1 MRPSDLQASHRFVEA
16 NGIRFHCV
24 EKGRGP
30 LVLLL
35 HGFPE
40 MWWSWRYQI
49 DPIAEAGFR
58 AVAPDLRGYN
68 ESDKAGPYDIDTL
81 ASDVH
86 ALIAAL
92 GESRAAVVGHDWG
105 GAVAWHFAATR
116 PESCERLAIL
126 NCPHPVQFRR
136 ALSSRG
142 TQLKRSSY
150 ILFFQLPWL
159 PEYLLTRR
167 DAELIVRIFLAHAK
181 DRSHFG
187 PDEIRPFRD
196 SVQKHGAAKAM
207 LGYYRALVKTAL
219 RDRARFARYPIIQA
233 PALLIWAKDDRAL
246 SYEDLVPGTERWAPR
261 LELRT
266 LERCGHFVQ
275 SEQPEPVNH
284 WLSSFLRS

>member
-1 MRPSDLQASHRFVEA
+1 MRPSDLEVSHRFVEA
-16 NGIRFHCV
+16 NGIRFHYV

-49 DPIAEAGFR
+49 GPIAEAGFR
-58 AVAPDLRGYN
+58 VVAPDLRGYN

-81 ASDVH
+81 VSDVH

-92 GESRAAVVGHDWG
+92 GETRAAIVGHDWG
-105 GAVAWHFAATR
+105 GIVAWHFAATR
-116 PESCERLAIL
+116 PEACERIAIL
-126 NCPHPVQFRR
+126 NCPHPIQFRR
-136 ALSSRG
+136 ALSSG
-142 TQLKRSSY
+142 GNQLKRSRY

-167 DAELIVRIFLAHAK
+167 DAELVLRMFLAHAK

-187 PDEIRPFRD
+187 PDETRPFRD
-196 SVQKHGAAKAM
+196 SVQKPGAAKAM
-207 LGYYRALVKTAL
+207 LGYYRALLKTAI

-233 PALLIWAKDDRAL
+233 PTLLIWAKDDRAL
-246 SYEDLVPGTERWAPR
+246 GYEDLVPGTERWAPR

-266 LERCGHFVQ
+266 LEHCGHFVQ
-275 SEQPEPVNH
+275 SEQPEPVNR
-284 WLSSFLRS
+284 WLLSFLRS